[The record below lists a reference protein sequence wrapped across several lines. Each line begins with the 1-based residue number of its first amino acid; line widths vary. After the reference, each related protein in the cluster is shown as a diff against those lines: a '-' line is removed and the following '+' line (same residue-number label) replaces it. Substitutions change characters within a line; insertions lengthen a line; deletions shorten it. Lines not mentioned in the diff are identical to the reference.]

1 MTRAERIQRVEP
13 QHPTL
18 PVSSQCTLLALPR
31 SSVYY
36 QGKPAVS
43 DDDLALMRR
52 LDAIHLQHP
61 FLGSRRLRDRLE
73 RDGVLA
79 NRKRIQRLVRVMGIE
94 TLYPK
99 RKTSTRGPGHRIYPY
114 LLRGLAITRPNQVWC
129 SDVTYI
135 PMARGFCYLVAI
147 MDWATRAV
155 LSWRLATTME
165 ADSCVEALEEALGRF
180 GAPQIFNTDQG
191 AQFTSEAFTSCL
203 KAHTIDISMDG
214 KGCWRDNVFVER
226 LWRSVK
232 YEEVYLKA
240 YTSISEARASLAK
253 YFDFYNHERRHQ
265 ALDRQTPWEAYT
277 TASWDLAA

>member
-1 MTRAERIQRVEP
+1 MVPITR
-13 QHPTL
+13 
-18 PVSSQCTLLALPR
+18 QCAWLGVPR

-52 LDAIHLQHP
+52 LDTLHIQHP

-79 NRKRIQRLVRVMGIE
+79 NRKRIQRLMRVMGLE

-99 RKTSTRGPGHRIYPY
+99 RKTSAPGAGHRIYPY

-155 LSWRLATTME
+155 LAFRLATTME
-165 ADSCVEALEEALGRF
+165 ADSCVEALGLN
-180 GAPQIFNTDQG
+180 P
-191 AQFTSEAFTSCL
+191 
-203 KAHTIDISMDG
+203 
-214 KGCWRDNVFVER
+214 
-226 LWRSVK
+226 
-232 YEEVYLKA
+232 
-240 YTSISEARASLAK
+240 
-253 YFDFYNHERRHQ
+253 
-265 ALDRQTPWEAYT
+265 TPGET
-277 TASWDLAA
+277 KKLIV

>member
-1 MTRAERIQRVEP
+1 MTTAERLQRVERE
-13 QHPTL
+13 HPVVPITR
-18 PVSSQCTLLALPR
+18 QCAWLGVPR

-43 DDDLALMRR
+43 DDDLALMKR
-52 LDAIHLQHP
+52 LDALHTQHP

-73 RDGVLA
+73 RDGVFV
-79 NRKRIQRLVRVMGIE
+79 NRKHIQRLMRVMGIE

-99 RKTSTRGPGHRIYPY
+99 RKTSARGPGHRIYVY
-114 LLRGLAITRPNQVWC
+114 LLRRLAVPRPNQVWC
-129 SDVTYI
+129 SDTTYI

-155 LSWRLATTME
+155 LSWRLATTLE
-165 ADSCVEALEEALGRF
+165 ADSCVEALEEALERF

-191 AQFTSEAFTSCL
+191 SQFTSEAFTDVL

-240 YTSISEARASLAK
+240 YESIPETRASLAK
-253 YFDFYNHERRHQ
+253 YFHFYNNERRHQ
-265 ALDRQTPWEAYT
+265 ALDRQTPWQAY

>member
-43 DDDLALMRR
+43 EDDLALMKR

-94 TLYPK
+94 TLYPAYSGD
-99 RKTSTRGPGHRIYPY
+99 RDH
-114 LLRGLAITRPNQVWC
+114 
-129 SDVTYI
+129 
-135 PMARGFCYLVAI
+135 GF
-147 MDWATRAV
+147 
-155 LSWRLATTME
+155 
-165 ADSCVEALEEALGRF
+165 
-180 GAPQIFNTDQG
+180 
-191 AQFTSEAFTSCL
+191 
-203 KAHTIDISMDG
+203 
-214 KGCWRDNVFVER
+214 
-226 LWRSVK
+226 WRS
-232 YEEVYLKA
+232 
-240 YTSISEARASLAK
+240 
-253 YFDFYNHERRHQ
+253 
-265 ALDRQTPWEAYT
+265 
-277 TASWDLAA
+277 